1 METANANTQLDVQEL
16 GEKQER
22 SLAKMEEATS
32 HLLGMVENLHIGDK
46 AMVED
51 MKYHLH
57 ILQSEQET
65 FKARLARQKM
75 EMAFYGSFDKL
86 IYDTIQ
92 QPVSQAIDVVRSI
105 VEQAE
110 RQAASMVEEAQHER
124 DLILSKARMQAK
136 KMKGAG
142 SQAAASGQNGQP
154 QFLSMFPTA
163 PLHHQMD
170 KQTELVVSGF
180 KTFSQTVEFQK
191 ALMAISE
198 VTHAKVRLVQRGMV
212 NMEVRH
218 EPSTD
223 LAECIAQLPG
233 FAFHVVAQEQGHLTL
248 VLDGGATSLLDSAM
262 PE

>member
-1 METANANTQLDVQEL
+1 MEAINRQLDAQEL

-22 SLAKMEEATS
+22 SLARMEEATS
-32 HLLGMVENLHIGDK
+32 YLIGMVENLHIGDM

-57 ILQSEQET
+57 ILQTEQET
-65 FKARLARQKM
+65 FKSTLTRQKM
-75 EMAFYGSFDKL
+75 QLAFYGSFDKL

-124 DLILSKARMQAK
+124 DLILSKARLQAK
-136 KMKGAG
+136 KIKSNAN
-142 SQAAASGQNGQP
+142 QAATNGPAQAM
-154 QFLSMFPTA
+154 SMFPTT

-191 ALMAISE
+191 ALMSIPE
-198 VTHAKVRLVQRGMV
+198 ITHAKVRLIQRGLV
-212 NMEVRH
+212 NLEVRH
-218 EPSTD
+218 EPGTD

-233 FAFHVVAQEQGHLTL
+233 FVFRTVAQEQGLLTL
-248 VLDGGATSLLDSAM
+248 ALESDLPSHQSP
-262 PE
+262 PEPAE